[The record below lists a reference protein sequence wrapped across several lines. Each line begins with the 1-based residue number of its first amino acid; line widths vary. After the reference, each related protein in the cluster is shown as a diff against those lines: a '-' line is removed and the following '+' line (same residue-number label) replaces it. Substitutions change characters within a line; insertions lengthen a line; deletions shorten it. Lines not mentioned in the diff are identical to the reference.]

1 METKFKISKPT
12 KVEFYTKGYEPK
24 SWKDQWI
31 WKFVLKEMPKLKA
44 KPNKD
49 YWIEFNLGRK
59 RFKLIRLK

>member
-1 METKFKISKPT
+1 MKAKFKISKPI
-12 KVEFYTKGYEPK
+12 KYEPK
-24 SWKDQWI
+24 SWKDRWI

>member
-1 METKFKISKPT
+1 MKTKFKISKPT
-12 KVEFYTKGYEPK
+12 KVEFYT

-49 YWIEFNLGRK
+49 YWIEFNLDGK